1 MKQNYSFTK
10 LKNIKSRYMYYNHT
24 MELQRID
31 EDDFELI
38 PKEYRYFMK
47 NDKSYETLDYY
58 NAMYFDYLEQAED
71 ESINSIIIDTFNKI
85 KPEKIEEIRKAI
97 IDHDIMEPLLKRAKA
112 TYQIDFDRSNGD
124 KVSHTLLHIYGSA
137 YENTECLYILKW
149 IIEGIH
155 NQPLTS
161 NFDLY
166 RDKYGNIEKGKL
178 LNNILNES
186 ISIPDFNNLL
196 KKAYNKKI
204 RHLSFHNACELNNEQ
219 NLIIGIENPT
229 IQISFKEVFHSFY
242 SLQQLHNYIRLS
254 ASILVIE
261 KNYIINEG
269 IFHAATISYEED
281 DNQLN
286 LLQLFSF
293 YEYDLNNDEQ
303 IKEISVKEDDNNGY
317 VLYTDKDIIT
327 IHKNSLITQWYE
339 EKKETPIRIVAAYP
353 DIFEA
358 DEELFIMRTKEYGD
372 FIYGSSYEVKVIFK

>member
-1 MKQNYSFTK
+1 MH
-10 LKNIKSRYMYYNHT
+10 YNHT

-38 PKEYRYFMK
+38 PKEYRYFIK
-47 NDKSYETLDYY
+47 NDKSYETLEYY

-281 DNQLN
+281 DDQLN

-317 VLYTDKDIIT
+317 VLYTDKDIIN

-353 DIFEA
+353 DIYEA